1 MLLKGTVTLL
11 PDTALFGHNSNALVV
26 WQCHGQKK
34 YFSGCP
40 PLGYYKLLHFK
51 HPEMACWPLGMT
63 QAECLRAEK
72 ELYFGAKEKL
82 VKVG

>member
-34 YFSGCP
+34 SFSGCP